1 MPRVSEIDDDRGE
14 STLQP
19 IFAKERELFGGP
31 LNTTKIYAHR
41 PPVLKAMKDMA
52 EAIERGA
59 LVDAQLRSLIY
70 LKVALLNG
78 CPF

>member
-1 MPRVSEIDDDRGE
+1 MPRVSEIDSDRGE
-14 STLQP
+14 PTLGP
-19 IFAKERELFGGP
+19 IFARERELFGGP
-31 LNTTKIYAHR
+31 LNPTKIYAHR

-52 EAIERGA
+52 AAIERDGLIA
-59 LVDAQLRSLIY
+59 SQLRSLVY

>member
-1 MPRVSEIDDDRGE
+1 MPRVSEIDNDCGE
-14 STLQP
+14 PTLRP
-19 IFAKERELFGGP
+19 IFAKEGELFGGP

-59 LVDAQLRSLIY
+59 LVDSQLRSLVY
-70 LKVALLNG
+70 LKVALVNG

>member
-1 MPRVSEIDDDRGE
+1 MPRVSEIDSGRGDP
-14 STLQP
+14 TLEP
-19 IFAKERELFGGP
+19 IFAKEGELFGGA
-31 LNTTKIYAHR
+31 LNPTKIYAHR

-52 EAIERGA
+52 EAIERGG
-59 LVDAQLRSLIY
+59 LVDSQLRSLVY

>member
-1 MPRVSEIDDDRGE
+1 MPRVTEIDSDHGDP
-14 STLQP
+14 TLQP
-19 IFAKERELFGGP
+19 IFAKEQELFGGP
-31 LNTTKIYAHR
+31 LNPTKIYAHR

-59 LVDAQLRSLIY
+59 LIESQLRSLVY
-70 LKVALLNG
+70 LKVALING

>member
-1 MPRVSEIDDDRGE
+1 MPRVSEIETDRGE
-14 STLQP
+14 PVLQP
-19 IFAKERELFGGP
+19 IFAKEDELFGGP
-31 LNTTKIYAHR
+31 LNPTKVYAHR

-59 LVDAQLRSLIY
+59 LIEPQLRSLVY
-70 LKVALLNG
+70 LKVAVLNG

>member
-1 MPRVSEIDDDRGE
+1 MPRVTEIEDDRGE

-19 IFAKERELFGGP
+19 IFARERELFGGP

-41 PPVLKAMKDMA
+41 PPVLKAMKEVA

-59 LVDAQLRSLIY
+59 LIDSQLRSLVY

>member
-1 MPRVSEIDDDRGE
+1 MPRVSEIEDDHGE
-14 STLQP
+14 PTLQP
-19 IFAKERELFGGP
+19 IFAKERELFDGP

-59 LVDAQLRSLIY
+59 LIESQLRSLVY
-70 LKVALLNG
+70 LKVALING

>member
-1 MPRVSEIDDDRGE
+1 MPRVTEIEDDRGE
-14 STLQP
+14 PILQP

-31 LNTTKIYAHR
+31 LNPTKVYAHR

-59 LVDAQLRSLIY
+59 LIESQLRSLVY
-70 LKVALLNG
+70 LKVAVLNG

>member
-1 MPRVSEIDDDRGE
+1 MPRVIEIDSDQGDPI
-14 STLQP
+14 LQP
-19 IFAKERELFGGP
+19 IFAKEGELFGEP

-52 EAIERGA
+52 EAIERSG
-59 LVDAQLRSLIY
+59 LIEPQLRSLVY
-70 LKVALLNG
+70 LKVALING

>member
-1 MPRVSEIDDDRGE
+1 MPRVSEIDSDRGD

-19 IFAKERELFGGP
+19 IFAKEHELFGGP

-52 EAIERGA
+52 DAIERGA
-59 LVDAQLRSLIY
+59 LIESQLRSLVY

>member
-1 MPRVSEIDDDRGE
+1 MPRVSEIESDGGD

-19 IFAKERELFGGP
+19 IFAKDAELFGGQ
-31 LNTTKIYAHR
+31 LNPTKVYAHR

-52 EAIERGA
+52 EAIERGG
-59 LVDAQLRSLIY
+59 LIESQLRSLVY
-70 LKVALLNG
+70 LKVAVLNG

>member
-1 MPRVSEIDDDRGE
+1 MPRVSEVEDDHGE

-19 IFAKERELFGGP
+19 IFAKEQELFGGP
-31 LNTTKIYAHR
+31 LNTTKVYAHR

-59 LVDAQLRSLIY
+59 LVDSQLRSLVY

>member
-1 MPRVSEIDDDRGE
+1 MPRVSEIDSHGGE
-14 STLQP
+14 PTLQP
-19 IFAKERELFGGP
+19 IFAKEQEAFGGA
-31 LNTTKIYAHR
+31 LNTTKAYAHR

-59 LVDAQLRSLIY
+59 LIESQLRSLVY
-70 LKVALLNG
+70 LKVALING

>member
-1 MPRVSEIDDDRGE
+1 MPRVSEIEDDRGE
-14 STLQP
+14 PTLQP
-19 IFAKERELFGGP
+19 IFAKEGELFGGP

-41 PPVLKAMKDMA
+41 PSVLKAMKDMA
-52 EAIERGA
+52 EAIERGG
-59 LVDAQLRSLIY
+59 LVDSQLRSLVY

>member
-1 MPRVSEIDDDRGE
+1 MPRVSEIEDDQGE
-14 STLQP
+14 PTLQP
-19 IFAKERELFGGP
+19 IFAKEGELFGGP

-59 LVDAQLRSLIY
+59 LVDSQLRWLVY

>member
-1 MPRVSEIDDDRGE
+1 MPRVSEIDSDRGDP
-14 STLQP
+14 TLQP
-19 IFAKERELFGGP
+19 IFAKEHELFGGP
-31 LNTTKIYAHR
+31 LNPTKIYAHR

-59 LVDAQLRSLIY
+59 LVDSQLRSLVY
-70 LKVALLNG
+70 LRVALLNG

>member
-1 MPRVSEIDDDRGE
+1 MPRVSEIDDDRGD

-19 IFAKERELFGGP
+19 IFAKEQELFGGA
-31 LNTTKIYAHR
+31 LNPTKIYAHR
-41 PPVLKAMKDMA
+41 PFVLKAMKDMA
-52 EAIERGA
+52 EAIERGG
-59 LVDAQLRSLIY
+59 LIESQLRSLVY

>member
-1 MPRVSEIDDDRGE
+1 MPRVSEIVTDRGDA
-14 STLQP
+14 TLQP
-19 IFAKERELFGGP
+19 IFARENELFGGP
-31 LNTTKIYAHR
+31 LNPTKVYAHR

-59 LVDAQLRSLIY
+59 LIEAQLRSLVY
-70 LKVALLNG
+70 LKVAVLNG

>member
-1 MPRVSEIDDDRGE
+1 MPRVSEIEDDRGHPM
-14 STLQP
+14 LQP
-19 IFAKERELFGGP
+19 IFAKDQELFGGP
-31 LNTTKIYAHR
+31 LNPTKIYAHR

-59 LVDAQLRSLIY
+59 LIESQLRSLVY
-70 LKVALLNG
+70 LKVAVLNG

>member
-1 MPRVSEIDDDRGE
+1 MPRVSEIVTDRGDA
-14 STLQP
+14 TLQP
-19 IFAKERELFGGP
+19 IFARERDASGAP

-52 EAIERGA
+52 EAIERSG
-59 LVDAQLRSLIY
+59 LIESQLRSLVY
-70 LKVALLNG
+70 LKVALVNG

>member
-1 MPRVSEIDDDRGE
+1 MPRVSEIESHGGD

-19 IFAKERELFGGP
+19 IFAKEGELFGGP
-31 LNTTKIYAHR
+31 LNTTKVYAHR

-52 EAIERGA
+52 EAIERSG
-59 LVDAQLRSLIY
+59 LIESQLRSLVY
-70 LKVALLNG
+70 LKVALING